1 MKALEEQLREDLGEA
16 ARLEADL
23 GARLATLF
31 SRSPDLFGFSVGERS
46 VAAEDGETGARDLE
60 LFVEGIDVCPALGT
74 EQLERHIARISAALA
89 DFLDD
94 SPEAADLLAGR
105 TFARIVH

>member
-1 MKALEEQLREDLGEA
+1 MKVLQEQMGDA

-23 GARLATLF
+23 GARLEVLF
-31 SRSPDLFGFSVGERS
+31 SRSPDLYGFSVGERS
-46 VAAEDGETGARDLE
+46 VAAADGDTGARDLE
-60 LFVEGIDVCPALGT
+60 LFVEGIDVYPALGT
-74 EQLERHIARISAALA
+74 EQVQMHVARISAALA